1 MDTMVTSQIIIF
13 LFSMLLGAFLSLV
26 FDGFRISNAV
36 LKVNLKRIFF
46 EDVIYFILSAII
58 TFTYILVVNSG
69 EIRVYIIFGEV
80 LGWIIYRLTIGK
92 FVYKIILTVVKFLS
106 KWFSKLKKYVISK
119 IPKDKI
125 RKLIGKI
132 KNKKPKFI
140 KSSKPKRKFLQKI
153 RGKIKS
159 KTKVGMNKNICWNLN
174 NTYDIIISCEFFER
188 KYFRQKWK

>member
-92 FVYKIILTVVKFLS
+92 FIYKFILIVVKFLS

-159 KTKVGMNKNICWNLN
+159 KTKVGMNKNIC
-174 NTYDIIISCEFFER
+174 
-188 KYFRQKWK
+188 

>member
-69 EIRVYIIFGEV
+69 EIRVYIILGEA
-80 LGWIIYRLTIGK
+80 LGWIIYRFTIGK
-92 FVYKIILTVVKFLS
+92 FVYKIILTVVTFFI
-106 KWFSKLKKYVISK
+106 KWFSRFKRYLISK

-125 RKLIGKI
+125 KKLAGKI
-132 KNKKPKFI
+132 KNKRPKFI

-153 RGKIKS
+153 RNKIKS
-159 KTKVGMNKNICWNLN
+159 KTKVDFNKNIC
-174 NTYDIIISCEFFER
+174 
-188 KYFRQKWK
+188 

>member
-80 LGWIIYRLTIGK
+80 LGWIIYRFTIGK
-92 FVYKIILTVVKFLS
+92 FIYKFILTVVKFLS
-106 KWFSKLKKYVISK
+106 KWFFKLKKYVISR

-153 RGKIKS
+153 REKIKS

-174 NTYDIIISCEFFER
+174 NTYDIIIPCEFFER